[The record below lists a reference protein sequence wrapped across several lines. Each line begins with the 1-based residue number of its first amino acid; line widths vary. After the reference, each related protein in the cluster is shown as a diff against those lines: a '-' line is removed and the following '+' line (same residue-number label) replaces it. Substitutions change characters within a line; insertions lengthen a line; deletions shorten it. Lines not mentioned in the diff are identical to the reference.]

1 MKVDMIVLMYAS
13 NILHRWVNSRLPGKI
28 YRSKD
33 KMGKKLIEGK
43 VVTTMSQLAGR
54 IIN

>member
-13 NILHRWVNSRLPGKI
+13 NILYRWKNSRLPGKYMQAKTKWEKI
-28 YRSKD
+28 IIK
-33 KMGKKLIEGK
+33 GK
-43 VVTTMSQLAGR
+43 VDTTMSQLAGR